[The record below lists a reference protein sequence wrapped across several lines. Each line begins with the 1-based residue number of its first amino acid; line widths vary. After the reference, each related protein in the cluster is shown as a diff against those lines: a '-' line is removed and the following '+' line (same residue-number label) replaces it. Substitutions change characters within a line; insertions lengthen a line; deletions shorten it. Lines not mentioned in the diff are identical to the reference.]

1 MQQLLNSYSPSQ
13 IIAFTIILIFAI
25 KELVSF
31 CDWANSRVRQQIN
44 KQDKPIEIE
53 KITEQ
58 HSKELKEIQDEFK
71 SLKEILQILIQSD
84 QDMIRLTIKK
94 EHHFYVYQKG
104 VIDAYSLDC
113 IERLYERYVS
123 EGGNTYV
130 KELMKDLRELPK
142 E

>member
-1 MQQLLNSYSPSQ
+1 MQQLLNSYSLSQ
-13 IIAFTIILIFAI
+13 IITFTIVLIFAI
-25 KELVSF
+25 KEFVSF
-31 CDWANSRVRQQIN
+31 CDWANSRVRQQID
-44 KQDKPIEIE
+44 KQDKPTEIE

-58 HSKELKEIQDEFK
+58 HSKELKEIQNEFK

-104 VIDAYSLDC
+104 TIDAYSLDC
-113 IERLYERYVS
+113 IERLYDRYVS

>member
-13 IIAFTIILIFAI
+13 IVAFTIILIFAI
-25 KELVSF
+25 KEFVSF
-31 CDWANSRVRQQIN
+31 CDWANSRVRQQID

-53 KITEQ
+53 KITKQ
-58 HSKELKEIQDEFK
+58 HSKE
-71 SLKEILQILIQSD
+71 LKEILQILIQSD

-104 VIDAYSLDC
+104 TIDAYSLDC